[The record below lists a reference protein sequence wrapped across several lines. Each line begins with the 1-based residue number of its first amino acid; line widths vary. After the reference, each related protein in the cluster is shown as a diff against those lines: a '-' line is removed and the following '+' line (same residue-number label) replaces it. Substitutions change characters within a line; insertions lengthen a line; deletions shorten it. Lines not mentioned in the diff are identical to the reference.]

1 MMTNEELINTLTIA
15 SSSVE
20 DNIALQMLL
29 IMAAERIQEL
39 SKE

>member
-1 MMTNEELINTLTIA
+1 MMTNEELINTLKIA
-15 SSSVE
+15 SGSVA

-29 IMAAERIQEL
+29 IMAAERIQQL